1 MEQNKKKI
9 GFFKKV
15 MYSIKDFEKYPMMSE
30 GGVMSAIG
38 YLCKMMLI
46 LAILLA
52 IVGVYPFIT
61 TINIFKGYFQDGIL
75 KVNNINNKVSIEST
89 ETIIEKTPIGL
100 IIFDINGEDTE
111 KIKQY
116 EETLGI
122 GEIEIKFL
130 NDKIELYNNSQL
142 LKEYYYNIIVD
153 KYMVPNFTNEDI
165 VNYLS
170 TPVLYISCFAVIA
183 IELFIMYLIIT
194 LLDAL
199 MLSIFGV
206 LTCFIAKIKM
216 KYEYV
221 FSMSIYSL
229 TISIILQIIYSII
242 NMATGF
248 EIKYFDIMYTSI
260 SYICLAAAIF
270 MIKSDIVRQ
279 YIEMLKIREEKK
291 RKEEQVEDKNGDE
304 NSKEEKEQKE
314 EKKDNDEKKNEE
326 APDINGEGSKA

>member
-9 GFFKKV
+9 SFFKKV
-15 MYSIKDFEKYPMMSE
+15 EYSIKDFEKYPMMAES
-30 GGVMSAIG
+30 GVKSAIG
-38 YLCKMMLI
+38 YLCKIILI

-61 TINIFKGYFQDGIL
+61 TINTFKDYIEEGTL
-75 KVNNINNKVSIEST
+75 KVSNIDNQINIECT
-89 ETIIEKTPIGL
+89 ETIIEKTPMGL
-100 IIFDINGEDTE
+100 IIFDINGQDQEKIQQYEDT
-111 KIKQY
+111 I
-116 EETLGI
+116 GN

-130 NDKIELYNNSQL
+130 SDKIEIYNNSQVI
-142 LKEYYYNIIVD
+142 KEYYYKNIVD
-153 KYMVPNFTNEDI
+153 KYAIPSFTNADI

-170 TPVLYISCFAVIA
+170 TPSIYVTCFSVIA
-183 IELFIMYLIIT
+183 IELFMIYLMIT

-229 TISIILQIIYSII
+229 TISLILEIIYNII
-242 NMATGF
+242 NITTGF

-279 YIEMLKIREEKK
+279 YIEMLKMREEKK
-291 RKEEQVEDKNGDE
+291 KKEEAV
-304 NSKEEKEQKE
+304 E
-314 EKKDNDEKKNEE
+314 EKKEEDKEENKDKENKKKDKKEEGNEE

>member
-1 MEQNKKKI
+1 MEQNRKKI

-15 MYSIKDFEKYPMMSE
+15 RYSIKDFDKYPMMSE
-30 GGVMSAIG
+30 SGVMSAIG

-61 TINIFKGYFQDGIL
+61 TINIFKGYFEDGIL

-100 IIFDINGEDTE
+100 IIFDINGQDTD

-116 EETLGI
+116 EETVGI

-130 NDKIELYNNSQL
+130 KDKIELYNNSQL

-153 KYMVPNFTNEDI
+153 KYMVPSFSNEDI

-170 TPVLYISCFAVIA
+170 TPILYVSCFIVIA
-183 IELFIMYLIIT
+183 VELFIVYSIIT
-194 LLDAL
+194 LLDVF

-206 LTCFIAKIKM
+206 LTCWVAKIKM

-229 TISIILQIIYSII
+229 TISIILQIIYSMI
-242 NMATGF
+242 NIATGF

-279 YIEMLKIREEKK
+279 YIEMIKVREEKK
-291 RKEEQVEDKNGDE
+291 KKDVNVEENKEEENKEEDKDN
-304 NSKEEKEQKE
+304 KE
-314 EKKDNDEKKNEE
+314 EKKEKENEE
-326 APDINGEGSKA
+326 TPDIHGEGSKA